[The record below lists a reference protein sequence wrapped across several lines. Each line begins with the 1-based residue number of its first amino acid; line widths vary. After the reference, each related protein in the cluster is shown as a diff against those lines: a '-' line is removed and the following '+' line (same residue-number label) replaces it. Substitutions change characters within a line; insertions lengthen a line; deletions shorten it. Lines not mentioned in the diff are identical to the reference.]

1 MALYLGIDAGT
12 QSIKAELID
21 TVNSKI
27 LESVSVNFGDELPE
41 YNAPNGCTPNSDDAR
56 IRQADPCMWIDALD
70 KVLAKLQATNAPLD
84 QIVGISG
91 SGQQHGSVY
100 LNSKFEENLANLS
113 SFATLKDAVKE
124 TLSREFAPIW
134 MDSSTTTECDELT
147 AKFGDYVQINTGSAA
162 TERFTGP
169 QIRKFAKENVAEYEN
184 TTNIHLVSSFLCSIL
199 AGQSMP
205 IDIGDG
211 AGMNL
216 LNLNTLDWDKDICE
230 FTAPNLLDKLPKAV
244 QSDEVVG
251 KLSSYFTKY
260 GLACGTPIVVFS
272 GDNPNSLVGV
282 GATLE
287 DMAVISL
294 GTSDTF
300 FAMMKDYKTDPDKCG
315 HVFGSGAAG
324 FMSLICFK
332 NGSLARESVKEIC
345 DVDWKYFDNT
355 ACNETE
361 IGNNGKLMLPYFESE
376 CTPVVLEAGVKYNF
390 DENSATKAEKIRAIF
405 ESQALSMKYHSLWQ
419 EADFKRIRVT
429 GGASKSLAFRQIL
442 ADVFQADIESIKVAN
457 SAALG
462 AALRACNG
470 VEKCGFVELF
480 NQFCE
485 ATEVIKF
492 NPANKD
498 AYDAKLQDFA
508 KFEKSF

>member
-21 TVNSKI
+21 SINSTI
-27 LESVSVNFGDELPE
+27 VESVSVNFGDELPE
-41 YNAPNGCTPNSDDAR
+41 YHAENGFSPNVDTN
-56 IRQADPCMWIDALD
+56 IRQADPCMWLEALD

-84 QIVGISG
+84 KIAGISG

-100 LNSKFEENLANLS
+100 LNNTFSDTLEKLGTFSDLKTALKSTFSRRLS
-113 SFATLKDAVKE
+113 
-124 TLSREFAPIW
+124 PIW
-134 MDSSTTTECDELT
+134 MDSSTSLECQELT
-147 AKFGDYVQINTGSAA
+147 AQFGEKIQINTGSGA

-169 QIRKFAKENVAEYEN
+169 QIRKFAKDDKDGYNN
-184 TTNIHLVSSFLCSIL
+184 TQVIHLVSSFLCSVL
-199 AGQSMP
+199 AGESMP

-216 LNLNTLDWDKDICE
+216 LNLKSLSWDSEICS
-230 FTAPNLLDKLPKAV
+230 FTAPNLLSKLPPVVK
-244 QSDEVVG
+244 SDAVVG

-260 GLACGTPIVVFS
+260 GLKSGTPIVVFS

-287 DMAVISL
+287 NMAVISL

-300 FAMMKDYKTDPDKCG
+300 FAMMRDYKTDPDKCG
-315 HVFGSGAAG
+315 HVFGSGADG

-332 NGSLARESVKEIC
+332 NGSLAREKVKELC
-345 DVDWKYFDNT
+345 GVDWNYFDNQ
-355 ACNETE
+355 ACLETE
-361 IGNNGKLMLPYFESE
+361 VGNHGKLMLPYFESE
-376 CTPVVLEAGVKYNF
+376 CTPVVLTAGAKYNF
-390 DENSATKAEKIRAIF
+390 DPTQANNAEKIRAIF

-419 EADFKRIRVT
+419 DAKFNRIRVT
-429 GGASKSLAFRQIL
+429 GGASKSLAFREIL
-442 ADVFQADIESIKVAN
+442 ANVFQADVESIKVAN

-470 VEKCGFVELF
+470 VEHCGFKSLF
-480 NQFCE
+480 DKFCQ
-485 ATEVIKF
+485 ATSVVKF
-492 NPANKD
+492 KPETKAI
-498 AYDAKLQDFA
+498 YDEQLKAFA
-508 KFEKSF
+508 SFEKK